1 MSLRGVY
8 RGPHGILC
16 TRGEKE
22 HTSKRVSVIVSD
34 NMISKAKLCD
44 VYTRIFRT
52 PKETS
57 KIHLI
62 FAVFGIVFFHQNS
75 DDFNFGNPAQLR
87 TTSTRPRKNLPRNV
101 KISSKF

>member
-8 RGPHGILC
+8 RGPYGILC

-22 HTSKRVSVIVSD
+22 HTSIRVSVIVSD
-34 NMISKAKLCD
+34 NAISKAKLCD

-57 KIHLI
+57 RGPHKILCTCG
-62 FAVFGIVFFHQNS
+62 A
-75 DDFNFGNPAQLR
+75 
-87 TTSTRPRKNLPRNV
+87 
-101 KISSKF
+101 

>member
-22 HTSKRVSVIVSD
+22 HTSIRVSVIVSD
-34 NMISKAKLCD
+34 NAISKAKLCD

-57 KIHLI
+57 RGPQKILVLLGHKDIKLSP
-62 FAVFGIVFFHQNS
+62 F
-75 DDFNFGNPAQLR
+75 
-87 TTSTRPRKNLPRNV
+87 
-101 KISSKF
+101 

>member
-34 NMISKAKLCD
+34 NVISKAKLCD

-57 KIHLI
+57 MGPQKILVLLGHKDI
-62 FAVFGIVFFHQNS
+62 
-75 DDFNFGNPAQLR
+75 
-87 TTSTRPRKNLPRNV
+87 
-101 KISSKF
+101 KFSPF

>member
-8 RGPHGILC
+8 RGPHGRLC

-34 NMISKAKLCD
+34 NVISKAKLCD

-57 KIHLI
+57 RGPQKILVLLGHKYI
-62 FAVFGIVFFHQNS
+62 
-75 DDFNFGNPAQLR
+75 
-87 TTSTRPRKNLPRNV
+87 
-101 KISSKF
+101 KFSPF

>member
-34 NMISKAKLCD
+34 NVISKAKLCD

-57 KIHLI
+57 RDPQKILVLLGHKDI
-62 FAVFGIVFFHQNS
+62 
-75 DDFNFGNPAQLR
+75 
-87 TTSTRPRKNLPRNV
+87 
-101 KISSKF
+101 KFSPF